1 MLQNEYKT
9 LAITNAKEREKLLEA
24 QEVAR
29 QSRQADLDRARE
41 RKRQRQQE
49 QLEAR
54 LWQQKQLEAT
64 TVALRQEQA
73 AEEERLK
80 SDLVVLRQERDGLR
94 RRVETLEVALAKA
107 EVCLPGCGWVGMVR
121 C

>member
-29 QSRQADLDRARE
+29 QSRQADLDRDRE

-49 QLEAR
+49 
-54 LWQQKQLEAT
+54 QLEAT

-107 EVCLPGCGWVGMVR
+107 EVCLPVCVWVGMVR